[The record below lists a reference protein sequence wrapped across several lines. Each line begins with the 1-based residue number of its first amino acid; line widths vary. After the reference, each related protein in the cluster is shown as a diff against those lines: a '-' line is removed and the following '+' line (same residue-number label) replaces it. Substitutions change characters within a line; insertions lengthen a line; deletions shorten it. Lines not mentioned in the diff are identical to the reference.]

1 MKYLAVNSTDNS
13 EFNLNC
19 YPSKKENTVANI
31 LISHGLAE
39 HSARYQAFAELSLIH
54 I

>member
-19 YPSKKENTVANI
+19 YPSKKENTVAI
-31 LISHGLAE
+31 IGAITPPLAKVKR
-39 HSARYQAFAELSLIH
+39 AIPIDVDRKI
-54 I
+54 